1 MHCYCMVMLSLFK
14 TLYKE
19 NIIIEISD
27 RYMMD
32 KVLENEKEI
41 QEKTSELIALKTEM
55 DKKKKNFDE
64 VEKNMIYKSREIQR
78 VKEELEVKE
87 TKLEKVNVMLRK
99 TVRAK
104 EEQEHLVSKH
114 METEVKLNI
123 QAKKLQMGCEEMGQD
138 IEKVQDKLE
147 TVKAIETENETV
159 KETFKENIMDTVE
172 KLTTKIEEFG
182 RENQERGNVLMDT
195 VDQELST
202 RQQQVNDLL
211 SDLQKLLA
219 SHQANYQAE
228 RTSLEQ
234 ERESSSSTQTEVVE
248 AVARSTE
255 KGKSLGEEYISQILP
270 NLKIIAEKVKNQSD
284 CLQKFSANIQHD
296 LGSIRSNVG
305 KSVEEIVQIV
315 GNTEQLVKEHF
326 DREDKAVAEL
336 KEINNQVVTSQETLK
351 KTVDLMLTAYK
362 KHHEDVGKLNGQ
374 ANVVIKKLAEQNI
387 PLKETVE
394 NNVSNLRNAAN
405 VLEKETSK
413 QVEGAERKAKT
424 SVDESEEI
432 CEDVEKAAQHL
443 KTESGRFFKESIES
457 YENSHEGLQK
467 ANNLRKEL
475 IENAEV
481 VNQKKSDVAKT
492 EYEGACDVFATK
504 LKGEPKSSTEM
515 QLGDLKDLSK
525 ENVAE
530 LTEKLVHL
538 DEEVS
543 TLVWEDLKVYQ
554 PTGETPV
561 RTERQYPRYL
571 ASTDPHHRILD
582 KFRKAA
588 EAEAEAENSTEGTE
602 DPLTDS
608 ELSYSLDTENKLDRS
623 GRSGKRELKK
633 PEVIRRNILGTSNQ

>member
-1 MHCYCMVMLSLFK
+1 MLNFCYKVIESLGY
-14 TLYKE
+14 L
-19 NIIIEISD
+19 IIFPFD

-32 KVLENEKEI
+32 KVVENEKEI

-55 DKKKKNFDE
+55 DKKKKSFDE

-78 VKEELEVKE
+78 IKEELEVKE
-87 TKLEKVNVMLRK
+87 TKLEKVNEKLK
-99 TVRAK
+99 ETVRAK

-114 METEVKLNI
+114 RETEVKLNI
-123 QAKKLQMGCEEMGQD
+123 QAKKLQTGCDVLGQD
-138 IEKVQDKLE
+138 IEKVHDKLDN
-147 TVKAIETENETV
+147 VKAIETANETV
-159 KETFKENIMDTVE
+159 KDSFKENITDVVE
-172 KLTTKIEEFG
+172 KLTTQIKEFG
-182 RENQERGNVLMDT
+182 KENEDRGNVLMDS
-195 VDQELST
+195 VDQELSS
-202 RQQQVNDLL
+202 RQEQITDLL

-219 SHQANYQAE
+219 SHQTNYQDG
-228 RTSLEQ
+228 RNDLEK
-234 ERESSSSTQTEVVE
+234 EMESANSTQTEVGSLVE
-248 AVARSTE
+248 KSSKE
-255 KGKSLGEEYISQILP
+255 GKSLGEDYVSQIVPSLE
-270 NLKIIAEKVKNQSD
+270 IIAEKVTNQKD
-284 CLQKFSANIQHD
+284 CLQKFSANIQQD
-296 LGSIRSNVG
+296 LGKIRSNVG
-305 KSVEEIVQIV
+305 KSVEEIVQII
-315 GNTEQLVKEHF
+315 GDTEQLVKEHF
-326 DREDKAVAEL
+326 HREEKSVGEL

-504 LKGEPKSSTEM
+504 LKGESKSSTEL